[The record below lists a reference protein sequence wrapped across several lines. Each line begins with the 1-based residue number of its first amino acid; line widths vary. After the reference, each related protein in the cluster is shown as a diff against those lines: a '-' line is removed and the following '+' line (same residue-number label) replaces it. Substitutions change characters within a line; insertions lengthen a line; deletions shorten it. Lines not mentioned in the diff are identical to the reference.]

1 MKNIWQCSFNS
12 DIENFRNKFSA
23 LLRNLAKNS
32 FGIYFGTVSHVP
44 SLRDDDNRHGNMLEM
59 LNRDWIYH
67 PILTILP
74 EGYID
79 NNIYKDSLFTVYVYQ
94 SDDFTISITY
104 MGTDNMTDIRT
115 DLKCRPVILDP
126 ENPHIFVHAGFK
138 RSYIDSRDKYIIPK
152 IKELCCG
159 KTISHL
165 QFSGHSKGGAE
176 ATLAAYDLS
185 KRTDLGLSANFSISL
200 VTFGQPPVGNK
211 AFVDEFKVRL
221 SEKKRQVLILRI
233 TNQFDPVPK
242 LLDGNFLHHCN
253 EFCLSPQLLDRVHSS
268 IVPIVDKMPFE
279 NPHGS
284 WQYIYNLEL
293 FLQGNLLT
301 IDFAGNVMVNHNL
314 YQVAEKGNFKS
325 DTQSDDTKSSTIQ
338 SCGAI
343 APPPLVIKTAWVP
356 ATIIGGGIISNTIG
370 TGAAVVSTLSSLL
383 FRGGT
388 TWGIGKN
395 NFAKGYAL

>member
-1 MKNIWQCSFNS
+1 MKNIWQYSFNS

-67 PILTILP
+67 PFLTILP
-74 EGYID
+74 EGYIE

-115 DLKCRPVILDP
+115 DLICRPVILDP

-138 RSYIDSRDKYIIPK
+138 RSYVDSRDKYIIPK

-200 VTFGQPPVGNK
+200 VTFGQPPVGNE
-211 AFVDEFKVRL
+211 AL
-221 SEKKRQVLILRI
+221 STNSTSGCQKRKDR
-233 TNQFDPVPK
+233 
-242 LLDGNFLHHCN
+242 FL
-253 EFCLSPQLLDRVHSS
+253 SYASQTSS
-268 IVPIVDKMPFE
+268 IL
-279 NPHGS
+279 S
-284 WQYIYNLEL
+284 
-293 FLQGNLLT
+293 
-301 IDFAGNVMVNHNL
+301 
-314 YQVAEKGNFKS
+314 
-325 DTQSDDTKSSTIQ
+325 Q
-338 SCGAI
+338 SCWTVF
-343 APPPLVIKTAWVP
+343 LCTTAMNSV
-356 ATIIGGGIISNTIG
+356 
-370 TGAAVVSTLSSLL
+370 
-383 FRGGT
+383 
-388 TWGIGKN
+388 
-395 NFAKGYAL
+395 